1 LKLDP
6 IKLTSGLNLTKKNIN
21 KEKEETINDEATYPE
36 TEIELDNIIKLIES
50 IIKYS
55 SDNQML
61 SIYIKSTFW
70 IYLLKQYN
78 SLDWENINNCYKLR
92 ELFKK
97 YKNLINDLYKEE
109 AKNYESN
116 KKKKDEKDIDNII
129 INDIN
134 RYYERDEYAFIL
146 NKNIKNFIEIK

>member
-116 KKKKDEKDIDNII
+116 KKRKMKK
-129 INDIN
+129 
-134 RYYERDEYAFIL
+134 IL
-146 NKNIKNFIEIK
+146 TI